1 MRLDTRPARPVP
13 THRRPPPGE
22 APVRPAHYLVLV
34 ATVAVLNVV
43 GVVMVLSA
51 SSVVSLTTHGSAW
64 YFFERQLIW
73 TVLGGAAFVLAARV
87 DYRRWRDWARPL
99 LFVSTGLLVLVLV
112 PHFGTYVAGSRRWI
126 GLGSWRFQPTELAKL
141 AVVLFTADLLTRR
154 EHELHDWRA
163 TLRPVALVVA
173 GLGGLVFLEPD
184 LDSTILLAV
193 IAASVLL
200 VGGARLRHLATAG
213 GLGATLAL
221 VLALSAPYRRARLL
235 TFLHPTAAAG
245 NGGYQIVQSLIALGS
260 GGVGG
265 VGLGAGRAKW
275 LFLPNAHTD
284 FIFAIIGEELGLVG
298 TLAVLGLF
306 LTFAAVGVRAARRAP
321 DRFGMLL
328 AAGITAWVVA
338 QAAVNIGGVVGLLP
352 VSGVPL
358 PFVSFGGSALVF
370 TMLAAGILANVARQ
384 AR

>member
-1 MRLDTRPARPVP
+1 MRVDAGPAGRAHAHLRAVP
-13 THRRPPPGE
+13 EPD
-22 APVRPAHYLVLV
+22 AVRPAHYLLLL

-64 YFFERQLIW
+64 YFFERQLVW
-73 TVLGGAAFVLAARV
+73 TLLGAVAFGVVARI

-99 LFVSTGLLVLVLV
+99 LVVSTGLLVLVLI
-112 PHFGTYVAGSRRWI
+112 PHFGTYVAGSRRWLGI
-126 GLGSWRFQPTELAKL
+126 GPWRFQPTELAKL
-141 AVVLFTADLLTRR
+141 AMVLFTADLLTRR

-163 TLRPVALVVA
+163 TLRPIVVVVAL
-173 GLGGLVFLEPD
+173 LGGLVFFEPD
-184 LDSTILLAV
+184 LDSTILLGV
-193 IAASVLL
+193 IAAAVLL
-200 VGGARLRHLATAG
+200 VGGVRLQHLALAG
-213 GLGATLAL
+213 GCGATVAL

-260 GGVGG
+260 GGVSG

-284 FIFAIIGEELGLVG
+284 FIFAVIGEELGLVG
-298 TLAVLGLF
+298 TLAVIGLF
-306 LTFAAVGVRAARRAP
+306 LTFAALGVRTARRAP

-370 TMLAAGILANVARQ
+370 TMLAAGVLANVARQ